1 VSIPVTYPSHEPPAQ
16 GRHHEPAPGPFPPQ
30 PRPNPGPVSGQ
41 PYPGPVSGQPY
52 PGHALQPVSAY
63 PYSPAPP
70 YSPAAPPPAAPFGYD
85 PVTGVPL
92 SDKSRTVA
100 GLLQIFVGGF
110 AVGRF
115 YTGHVGL
122 ALGQLAAV
130 WVPAITLC
138 CVGTLLSFVGGFLLW
153 FLMPLGTVWPLVDGI
168 VLLARGGTD
177 AQGRVL
183 RS

>member
-1 VSIPVTYPSHEPPAQ
+1 MS
-16 GRHHEPAPGPFPPQ
+16 GPFPPRPGQTQ
-30 PRPNPGPVSGQ
+30 PGQNQGPVFGSPFPGPAG
-41 PYPGPVSGQPY
+41 YP
-52 PGHALQPVSAY
+52 LSAY
-63 PYSPAPP
+63 PQSPAVPYSPAV
-70 YSPAAPPPAAPFGYD
+70 SPPAAPFGLD
-85 PVTGVPL
+85 PLTGLPL

-100 GLLQIFVGGF
+100 GLLQIFLGGF

-130 WVPAITLC
+130 WVPALTLC
-138 CVGTLLSFVGGFLLW
+138 CIGTLFSFIGGFLLW
-153 FLMPLGTVWPLVDGI
+153 FFMPLGTIWPLVDGI